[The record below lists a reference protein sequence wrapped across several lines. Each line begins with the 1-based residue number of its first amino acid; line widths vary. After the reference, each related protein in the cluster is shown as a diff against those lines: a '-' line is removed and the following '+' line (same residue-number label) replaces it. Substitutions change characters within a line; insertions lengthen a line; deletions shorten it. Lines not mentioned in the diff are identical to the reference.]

1 MTKKDLKR
9 LRRRDLLEMP
19 LDLRKEND
27 ALKTKVAQMEMQLT
41 DKEIQIVAAGS
52 IAEASLQLNGIF
64 EAAQAACDQYEQNVR
79 LRCDQ
84 MEQEAKLRCEAMLS
98 GMTDRIE

>member
-9 LRRRDLLEMP
+9 LRRRDLLEML

-64 EAAQAACDQYEQNVR
+64 EAAQAACDQYEQNIR
-79 LRCDQ
+79 IRCDQ
-84 MEQEAKLRCEAMLS
+84 MEQEAKMRCEAMLS
-98 GMTDRIE
+98 GRTDRIE